1 MDFMG
6 KADRNKKSSIG
17 VTGMKFKMATIAL
30 LCGLVQCL
38 VVLDT
43 VAETVTE
50 TKSLRGD
57 HTVDSASANAKI
69 MRWQD
74 DKEPIERD
82 YIQQPPLIPHSVE
95 SYRINLKFNKCLTCH
110 SWANY
115 KEAKATKISQ
125 THFEDREGQVLAN
138 VSARRYFCLQCHV
151 PQVDAKPLI
160 ENKFEPV
167 QAITGH

>member
-1 MDFMG
+1 M
-6 KADRNKKSSIG
+6 KLYTSTVALIG
-17 VTGMKFKMATIAL
+17 VMTI
-30 LCGLVQCL
+30 CL
-38 VVLDT
+38 VVT
-43 VAETVTE
+43 NAVAE

-57 HTVDSASANAKI
+57 HAVDNPSAKAQI

-74 DKEPIERD
+74 DKEPIVRD
-82 YIQQPPLIPHSVE
+82 YVQQPPLIPHSVE

-151 PQVDAKPLI
+151 PQADAKPI
-160 ENKFEPV
+160 VANKFEPV
-167 QAITGH
+167 QAITGQPQ